1 MDRVVF
7 FLCAAMVCAAL
18 DPLSDPKF
26 RWVAWGT
33 ALIYLVLAL
42 LTAVELLSRRRR
54 SPKS

>member
-7 FLCAAMVCAAL
+7 FLCAALICAAL

-26 RWVAWGT
+26 RWVARGT